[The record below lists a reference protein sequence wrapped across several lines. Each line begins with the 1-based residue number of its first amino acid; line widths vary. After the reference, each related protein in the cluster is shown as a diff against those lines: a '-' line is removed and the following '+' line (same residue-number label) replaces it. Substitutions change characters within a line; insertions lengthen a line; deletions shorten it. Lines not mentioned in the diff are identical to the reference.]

1 MKIVV
6 DRNVVEFSPDT
17 PQETADMEILWR
29 VVVDCVNESKRMSPI
44 GEFIPTKSNI
54 ARFVIEGIPGG
65 KTDYTDHEVSAECTV
80 YCQICNKY
88 ANLKPG
94 DSVPN
99 CCGKPMENI
108 D

>member
-6 DRNVVEFSPDT
+6 DKNVVEFHPET
-17 PQETADMEILWR
+17 PQETADMETMWR
-29 VVVDCVNESKRMSPI
+29 VVVDCVQDSKKLEPI

-54 ARFVIEGIPGG
+54 ARFVIENVPGG
-65 KTDYTDHEVSAECTV
+65 QTHYSEDTVDEECTV
-80 YCQICNKY
+80 YCAICNKY
-88 ANLKPG
+88 AHLEAG

-99 CCGKPMENI
+99 CCGREMEKL